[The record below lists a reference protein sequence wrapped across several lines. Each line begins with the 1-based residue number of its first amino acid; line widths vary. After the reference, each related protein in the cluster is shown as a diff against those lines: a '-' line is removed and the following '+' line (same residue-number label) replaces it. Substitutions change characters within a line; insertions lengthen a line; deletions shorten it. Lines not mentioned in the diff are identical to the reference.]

1 MTSEYEIFG
10 KDLIKLNIYKE
21 VVADRSV
28 SLELFLDGNPYGT
41 DYFDNI
47 HDDGIVMNRY
57 GCFNISED
65 KNSGSIT
72 IRPALV
78 KFALK
83 IAVVCRQPFAEKKTL
98 TVYRNGQTEP
108 ETAFDITQNC
118 ESIELIPENGK
129 YIMKI
134 NYSGAVQQSENTPN
148 TQQIQTQTEST
159 QATAVQPENTQQ
171 NIIQTPTQT
180 ENTQQTPVENTAPST
195 ENTNAQTT
203 PAVENKPDSQNK
215 STDSISQEKLNAIKA
230 ESEKDYE
237 PYAEKLETIKDEYKF
252 DKSVIEY
259 YKDHDLVPIE
269 KIFAELDEKLKSAE
283 EQIKLF
289 VEARQNKTKE
299 IEE

>member
-1 MTSEYEIFG
+1 MTAEFEIFR

-21 VVADRSV
+21 VVADKSV
-28 SLELFLDGNPYGT
+28 LLDFFLDGNSVGT
-41 DYFDNI
+41 NYFDDI
-47 HDDGIVMNRY
+47 HDENIVMNRY

-72 IRPALV
+72 IRPALI

-83 IAVVCRQPFAEKKTL
+83 ISIICRQPFSEQKTL
-98 TVYRNGQTEP
+98 TVYRDGKTDA
-108 ETAFDITQNC
+108 ETAFDITNNC
-118 ESIELIPENGK
+118 ESVELIPENDK

-134 NYSGAVQQSENTPN
+134 NYNGSTPNTENTTDAQQSEAP
-148 TQQIQTQTEST
+148 
-159 QATAVQPENTQQ
+159 V
-171 NIIQTPTQT
+171 QT
-180 ENTQQTPVENTAPST
+180 ENIRESTAQNTVQTVIE
-195 ENTNAQTT
+195 TNT
-203 PAVENKPDSQNK
+203 PAISENENKADSQNK
-215 STDSISQEKLNAIKA
+215 NTGEIPQQKLDAIKA
-230 ESEKDYE
+230 ESEKDYGQ
-237 PYAEKLETIKDEYKF
+237 YAEKLKTVREEYGF

-269 KIFAELDEKLKSAE
+269 KIFAEIDEKLKSAE

>member
-1 MTSEYEIFG
+1 MTSEFEIFR

-28 SLELFLDGNPYGT
+28 LLKFFLGGNAVGT
-41 DYFDNI
+41 DYSEDI
-47 HDDGIVMNRY
+47 HDENIVMNRY

-83 IAVVCRQPFAEKKTL
+83 ISVICQQPFTEKKTL
-98 TVYRNGQTEP
+98 TVFRDGKTDAEKS
-108 ETAFDITQNC
+108 FDITNNC
-118 ESIELIPENGK
+118 ESIELIPENDK

-134 NYSGAVQQSENTPN
+134 NYSENVSNTENMPDTQQTETPVQAENTPD
-148 TQQIQTQTEST
+148 TQQTETPVQAEST
-159 QATAVQPENTQQ
+159 QQTALQNTVQPVAE
-171 NIIQTPTQT
+171 T
-180 ENTQQTPVENTAPST
+180 ENPQIPNT
-195 ENTNAQTT
+195 
-203 PAVENKPDSQNK
+203 ENKPETQNK
-215 STDSISQEKLNAIKA
+215 NTGEIPQEKLDAIKA

-237 PYAEKLETIKDEYKF
+237 QYAEKLETVKEEYEF

-269 KIFAELDEKLKSAE
+269 KIFSEIDEKLKSAE

-289 VEARQNKTKE
+289 IEARQNKTKE

>member
-1 MTSEYEIFG
+1 MTAEFEIFR

-21 VVADRSV
+21 VVADKTV
-28 SLELFLDGNPYGT
+28 LLDFFLDGSAVGT
-41 DYFDNI
+41 DYSQDI
-47 HDDGIVMNRY
+47 HDENIVMNRY

-78 KFALK
+78 KLSLK
-83 IAVVCRQPFAEKKTL
+83 ISITCRQPFNDNKTL
-98 TVYRNGQTEP
+98 TVYRDGKTEA
-108 ETAFDITQNC
+108 ETSFDITNNC
-118 ESIELIPENGK
+118 ESIELIPENDK

-134 NYSGAVQQSENTPN
+134 NYSENVSDTENTVNAQQAETPVQAAN
-148 TQQIQTQTEST
+148 TVNNQQTETPIQTENIQP
-159 QATAVQPENTQQ
+159 TAVQNTVQPVVET
-171 NIIQTPTQT
+171 NNPPTP
-180 ENTQQTPVENTAPST
+180 S
-195 ENTNAQTT
+195 
-203 PAVENKPDSQNK
+203 VENKPENQNK
-215 STDSISQEKLNAIKA
+215 STGEIPQQKLDAIKT

-237 PYAEKLETIKDEYKF
+237 QYAEKLGTVKAEYEF

-269 KIFAELDEKLKSAE
+269 KIFAEIDEKLKSAE

>member
-1 MTSEYEIFG
+1 MTAEFEIFR

-28 SLELFLDGNPYGT
+28 LLDFFLGGNEVGT
-41 DYFDNI
+41 DYADDI
-47 HDDGIVMNRY
+47 HDENIVMNRY

-72 IRPALV
+72 IRPALI

-83 IAVVCRQPFAEKKTL
+83 IAVMCRQPFSENKTL
-98 TVYRNGQTEP
+98 TVYRDGKTDAEKS
-108 ETAFDITQNC
+108 FDITENC
-118 ESIELIPENGK
+118 ESIELIPENDK

-134 NYSGAVQQSENTPN
+134 NYRDNVPNAENTVNSQQTETTVQAVNTVNIQPTETPVQVEN
-148 TQQIQTQTEST
+148 TQP
-159 QATAVQPENTQQ
+159 TAVQNAVQSVAETDNP
-171 NIIQTPTQT
+171 QTPT
-180 ENTQQTPVENTAPST
+180 A
-195 ENTNAQTT
+195 
-203 PAVENKPDSQNK
+203 ENKPETQNK
-215 STDSISQEKLNAIKA
+215 NTGEIPQEKLDAIKA

-237 PYAEKLETIKDEYKF
+237 QYAEKLGTIKEEYKF

-269 KIFAELDEKLKSAE
+269 KIFAEIDEKLKSAE

>member
-1 MTSEYEIFG
+1 MTAEFEIFR

-28 SLELFLDGNPYGT
+28 SLEFFLDGNAAGT
-41 DYFDNI
+41 DYSVDI
-47 HDDGIVMNRY
+47 HDENIVMNRY

-78 KFALK
+78 KFSLK
-83 IAVVCRQPFAEKKTL
+83 ISVICQQPFAEKKTL
-98 TVYRNGQTEP
+98 TVFRDGKTDA
-108 ETAFDITQNC
+108 ETSFDITNNC
-118 ESIELIPENGK
+118 ESIELIPGNDK

-134 NYSGAVQQSENTPN
+134 NYGEDVPNAENTNPAQQPETPVQAENTPDTQQAETSVQAEN
-148 TQQIQTQTEST
+148 TQP
-159 QATAVQPENTQQ
+159 TAVQNTVQTVAETENP
-171 NIIQTPTQT
+171 QTPT
-180 ENTQQTPVENTAPST
+180 A
-195 ENTNAQTT
+195 
-203 PAVENKPDSQNK
+203 ENKPETQNK
-215 STDSISQEKLNAIKA
+215 NTDEIPQEKLDAIKA

-237 PYAEKLETIKDEYKF
+237 QYAEKLETVKEEYEF

-269 KIFAELDEKLKSAE
+269 KIFAEIEEKLKSAE